1 VNDEWLD
8 RLASNLSSSFRG
20 RDPSDPATVAGV
32 DGTVRRMRDV
42 VTRMDEKARTSPPPF
57 PGKPWPRIEMTEA
70 EADRVREQIL
80 ANLP

>member
-1 VNDEWLD
+1 
-8 RLASNLSSSFRG
+8 
-20 RDPSDPATVAGV
+20 
-32 DGTVRRMRDV
+32 
-42 VTRMDEKARTSPPPF
+42 MDEKARTSPPPF